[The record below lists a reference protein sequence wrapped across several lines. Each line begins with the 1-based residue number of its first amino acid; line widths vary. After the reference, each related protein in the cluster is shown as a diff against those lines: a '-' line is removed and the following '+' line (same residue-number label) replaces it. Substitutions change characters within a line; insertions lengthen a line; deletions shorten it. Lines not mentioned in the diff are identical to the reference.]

1 MSKTSETVVSFREMK
16 FTVMA
21 KLFERRSR
29 EFFGIG
35 A

>member
-1 MSKTSETVVSFREMK
+1 MSKTSERIASFREMK
-16 FTVMA
+16 CTVMA

-29 EFFGIG
+29 EFFAIG